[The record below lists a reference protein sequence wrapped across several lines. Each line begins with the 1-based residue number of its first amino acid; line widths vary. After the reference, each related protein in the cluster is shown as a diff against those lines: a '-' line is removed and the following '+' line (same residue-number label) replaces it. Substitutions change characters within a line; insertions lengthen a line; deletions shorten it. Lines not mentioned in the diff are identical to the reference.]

1 MNRIGAV
8 VTHELGD
15 IFVYAP
21 WSRLNETPEEIAR
34 RASRFM
40 EEFSSRVSVGRWKPT
55 QQEEDEWDGTEAGLA
70 GFIGNRIMRK
80 DDGEH
85 APEGGYH
92 FLLETENDLL
102 ETCFSVTAGQSKILE
117 PVYGPSFHQ
126 SFSQSMDAFVEEM
139 AQHFGW
145 LSPPDSDQP
154 PRVSADFLWEASI
167 RAVIPA
173 FDPIFAV
180 GQELDVIM
188 EQEPE
193 GWELPFGYR
202 VWINERVGGVRA
214 CAEGLTVE
222 RLGNGTLIR
231 VPDSW
236 PAERVIE
243 SLTETF
249 RSNDCDVS
257 MTGRSEGRPG

>member
-1 MNRIGAV
+1 M
-8 VTHELGD
+8 THELGD

-102 ETCFSVTAGQSKILE
+102 ETLFTVTAGQSKILE
-117 PVYGPSFHQ
+117 PVYTPSFYQ
-126 SFSQSMDAFVEEM
+126 Q
-139 AQHFGW
+139 FGW
-145 LSPPDSDQP
+145 VPFPDPDQP

-173 FDPIFAV
+173 FDPNFAV

-193 GWELPFGYR
+193 GWLLPIGYR

-243 SLTETF
+243 TLTETF
-249 RSNDCDVS
+249 RSNDLD
-257 MTGRSEGRPG
+257 GLL

>member
-1 MNRIGAV
+1 M
-8 VTHELGD
+8 THELGD

-80 DDGEH
+80 DDGEN

-102 ETCFSVTAGQSKILE
+102 ETLFTVTAGQSKILE
-117 PVYGPSFHQ
+117 PVYSPSFYQ
-126 SFSQSMDAFVEEM
+126 QFS
-139 AQHFGW
+139 W
-145 LSPPDSDQP
+145 LPFPDPDQP
-154 PRVSADFLWEASI
+154 PCVSADFLWEASI

-193 GWELPFGYR
+193 GWLLPIGYR

-222 RLGNGTLIR
+222 RLGNGTLVR

-243 SLTETF
+243 ALSETF
-249 RSNDCDVS
+249 RSNDLD
-257 MTGRSEGRPG
+257 GLL

>member
-1 MNRIGAV
+1 M
-8 VTHELGD
+8 THELGD

-102 ETCFSVTAGQSKILE
+102 ESLFTVTAGQSKILE
-117 PVYGPSFHQ
+117 PVYSPSFYQ
-126 SFSQSMDAFVEEM
+126 Q
-139 AQHFGW
+139 FGW
-145 LSPPDSDQP
+145 VPFPDPDQP

-193 GWELPFGYR
+193 GWLLPIGYR

-236 PAERVIE
+236 PAERVIDA
-243 SLTETF
+243 LTETF
-249 RSNDCDVS
+249 RSNNLD
-257 MTGRSEGRPG
+257 GLL

>member
-1 MNRIGAV
+1 
-8 VTHELGD
+8 
-15 IFVYAP
+15 
-21 WSRLNETPEEIAR
+21 
-34 RASRFM
+34 
-40 EEFSSRVSVGRWKPT
+40 
-55 QQEEDEWDGTEAGLA
+55 
-70 GFIGNRIMRK
+70 MRK
-80 DDGEH
+80 SDGEN

-102 ETCFSVTAGQSKILE
+102 ETYFSVTAGQSKILE

-126 SFSQSMDAFVEEM
+126 RFSQSMDAFVEEM

-145 LSPPDSDQP
+145 LPFPDPDQP
-154 PRVSADFLWEASI
+154 PCVSADFLWEASL

-193 GWELPFGYR
+193 GWLLPIGYR

-222 RLGNGTLIR
+222 RLGNGTLVR

-243 SLTETF
+243 TLTETF
-249 RSNDCDVS
+249 RSNDLD
-257 MTGRSEGRPG
+257 GLL

>member
-1 MNRIGAV
+1 M
-8 VTHELGD
+8 THELGD

-102 ETCFSVTAGQSKILE
+102 ESLFTVTAGQSKILE
-117 PVYGPSFHQ
+117 PVYTPSFYQ
-126 SFSQSMDAFVEEM
+126 Q
-139 AQHFGW
+139 FGW
-145 LSPPDSDQP
+145 VPFPDPDQP

-193 GWELPFGYR
+193 GWLLPIGYR

-236 PAERVIE
+236 PAERVIGT
-243 SLTETF
+243 LTETF
-249 RSNDCDVS
+249 RSNDLD
-257 MTGRSEGRPG
+257 GLL

>member
-21 WSRLNETPEEIAR
+21 WSRLNETPEKIAR

-102 ETCFSVTAGQSKILE
+102 ESLFTVTAGQSKILE
-117 PVYGPSFHQ
+117 PVYTPSFYQ
-126 SFSQSMDAFVEEM
+126 Q
-139 AQHFGW
+139 FGW
-145 LSPPDSDQP
+145 VPFPDPDQP

-193 GWELPFGYR
+193 GWLLPIGYR

-243 SLTETF
+243 TLTETF
-249 RSNDCDVS
+249 RSNDLD
-257 MTGRSEGRPG
+257 GLL

>member
-8 VTHELGD
+8 VTHEPGD

-40 EEFSSRVSVGRWKPT
+40 EEFSSRVSVGRWKPI

-80 DDGEH
+80 SDGEH

-117 PVYGPSFHQ
+117 PAYGPSFYQ
-126 SFSQSMDAFVEEM
+126 Q
-139 AQHFGW
+139 FGW
-145 LSPPDSDQP
+145 VPFPDPDQP
-154 PRVSADFLWEASI
+154 PRVSADFLWEASL

-173 FDPIFAV
+173 FDPIFTA

-193 GWELPFGYR
+193 GWLLPIGYR

-236 PAERVIE
+236 PAERVIDA
-243 SLTETF
+243 LTETF
-249 RSNDCDVS
+249 RSNDLD
-257 MTGRSEGRPG
+257 GLL

>member
-1 MNRIGAV
+1 M
-8 VTHELGD
+8 THELEGV
-15 IFVYAP
+15 FVYAP

-34 RASRFM
+34 RTSRFM
-40 EEFSSRVSVGRWKPT
+40 EEFSSRVSVGRWRPT
-55 QQEEDEWDGTEAGLA
+55 QQEEGEWDGTEAGLA

-80 DDGEH
+80 DDGEN

-92 FLLETENDLL
+92 FLLKTENDLL
-102 ETCFSVTAGQSKILE
+102 ETLFTVTAGQSKTSE
-117 PVYGPSFHQ
+117 SVYSPSFYQ
-126 SFSQSMDAFVEEM
+126 Q
-139 AQHFGW
+139 FGW
-145 LSPPDSDQP
+145 LPFPDPDQP
-154 PRVSADFLWEASI
+154 PRVSAEFVWEASL

-193 GWELPFGYR
+193 GWLLPIGYR

-243 SLTETF
+243 TLTETF
-249 RSNDCDVS
+249 RSNDLD
-257 MTGRSEGRPG
+257 GLL

>member
-8 VTHELGD
+8 VTHEPGD

-40 EEFSSRVSVGRWKPT
+40 EEFSSRVSVGRWKPI

-80 DDGEH
+80 SDGEH

-117 PVYGPSFHQ
+117 PAYGPSFYQ
-126 SFSQSMDAFVEEM
+126 Q
-139 AQHFGW
+139 FGW
-145 LSPPDSDQP
+145 LPFPDPDQP
-154 PRVSADFLWEASI
+154 PRVSAEFLWEASL

-173 FDPIFAV
+173 FDPVFAV

-193 GWELPFGYR
+193 GWLLPIGYR

-243 SLTETF
+243 TLTETF
-249 RSNDCDVS
+249 RSNDLD
-257 MTGRSEGRPG
+257 GLL

>member
-1 MNRIGAV
+1 MNLMNRIGVV

-15 IFVYAP
+15 IFVYAS
-21 WSRLNETPEEIAR
+21 WGRLNETPEEIAR
-34 RASRFM
+34 RTSRFM
-40 EEFSSRVSVGRWKPT
+40 EEFSSRVSVGRWRPT
-55 QQEEDEWDGTEAGLA
+55 QQEEGEWDGTEAGLA

-102 ETCFSVTAGQSKILE
+102 ETLFTVTAGQSKILE
-117 PVYGPSFHQ
+117 PVYTPSFYQ
-126 SFSQSMDAFVEEM
+126 Q
-139 AQHFGW
+139 FGW
-145 LSPPDSDQP
+145 VPFPDPDQP
-154 PRVSADFLWEASI
+154 PCVSADFLWEASI

-173 FDPIFAV
+173 FDPNFAV

-193 GWELPFGYR
+193 GWLLPIGYR

-243 SLTETF
+243 TLTETF
-249 RSNDCDVS
+249 RSNDLD
-257 MTGRSEGRPG
+257 GLL

>member
-21 WSRLNETPEEIAR
+21 WSRLNETPEKIAR

-102 ETCFSVTAGQSKILE
+102 ESLFTVTAGQSKILE
-117 PVYGPSFHQ
+117 PVYTPSFYQ
-126 SFSQSMDAFVEEM
+126 Q
-139 AQHFGW
+139 FGW
-145 LSPPDSDQP
+145 VPFPDPDQP

-193 GWELPFGYR
+193 GWLLPIGYR

-236 PAERVIE
+236 PAERVIDA
-243 SLTETF
+243 LTETF
-249 RSNDCDVS
+249 RSNDLD
-257 MTGRSEGRPG
+257 GLL

>member
-102 ETCFSVTAGQSKILE
+102 ETLFTVTAGQSKILE
-117 PVYGPSFHQ
+117 PVYTPSFYQ
-126 SFSQSMDAFVEEM
+126 Q
-139 AQHFGW
+139 FGW
-145 LSPPDSDQP
+145 VPFPDPDQP

-193 GWELPFGYR
+193 GWLLPIGYR

-236 PAERVIE
+236 PAERVIGT
-243 SLTETF
+243 LTETF
-249 RSNDCDVS
+249 RSNDLD
-257 MTGRSEGRPG
+257 GLL

>member
-1 MNRIGAV
+1 M
-8 VTHELGD
+8 THELGD

-40 EEFSSRVSVGRWKPT
+40 EEFSSRVSVGRWRPI

-80 DDGEH
+80 SDGEN

-102 ETCFSVTAGQSKILE
+102 ETLFTVTAGQSKILE
-117 PVYGPSFHQ
+117 PVYGPSFYQ
-126 SFSQSMDAFVEEM
+126 Q
-139 AQHFGW
+139 FGW
-145 LSPPDSDQP
+145 LPFPDPDQP
-154 PRVSADFLWEASI
+154 PRVSAEFVWEASL

-193 GWELPFGYR
+193 GWLLPIGYR

-222 RLGNGTLIR
+222 GLGNGTLIR

-243 SLTETF
+243 TLTETF
-249 RSNDCDVS
+249 RSNDLDS
-257 MTGRSEGRPG
+257 LL

>member
-1 MNRIGAV
+1 M
-8 VTHELGD
+8 THELGD

-40 EEFSSRVSVGRWKPT
+40 EEFSSRVSVGRWRPI

-80 DDGEH
+80 SDGEH

-117 PVYGPSFHQ
+117 PVYGPSFYQ
-126 SFSQSMDAFVEEM
+126 Q
-139 AQHFGW
+139 FGW
-145 LSPPDSDQP
+145 LPFPDPDQP
-154 PRVSADFLWEASI
+154 PRVSADFLWEASL

-193 GWELPFGYR
+193 GWLLPIGYR

-243 SLTETF
+243 TLTETF
-249 RSNDCDVS
+249 RSNDLD
-257 MTGRSEGRPG
+257 GLL

>member
-1 MNRIGAV
+1 M
-8 VTHELGD
+8 THELGD

-34 RASRFM
+34 RTSRFM
-40 EEFSSRVSVGRWKPT
+40 EEFSSRVSVGRWKPI
-55 QQEEDEWDGTEAGLA
+55 QQEEGEWDGTEAGLA

-80 DDGEH
+80 SDGEH

-102 ETCFSVTAGQSKILE
+102 ETLFTVTAGQSKTSE
-117 PVYGPSFHQ
+117 SVYSPSFYQ
-126 SFSQSMDAFVEEM
+126 Q
-139 AQHFGW
+139 FGW
-145 LSPPDSDQP
+145 LPFPDPDQP
-154 PRVSADFLWEASI
+154 PRVSADFLWEASL

-173 FDPIFAV
+173 FDPVFAV

-193 GWELPFGYR
+193 GWLLPIGYR

-236 PAERVIE
+236 PAERVIDA
-243 SLTETF
+243 LTETF
-249 RSNDCDVS
+249 RSNDLD
-257 MTGRSEGRPG
+257 GLL

>member
-1 MNRIGAV
+1 M
-8 VTHELGD
+8 THELGD

-21 WSRLNETPEEIAR
+21 WGRLNETPEEIAR
-34 RASRFM
+34 RTSRFM
-40 EEFSSRVSVGRWKPT
+40 EEFSSRVSVGRWKPI

-80 DDGEH
+80 SDGEN

-92 FLLETENDLL
+92 FLLETESDLL

-126 SFSQSMDAFVEEM
+126 SFSQSMDVFVEEM

>member
-1 MNRIGAV
+1 M
-8 VTHELGD
+8 THELGD

-40 EEFSSRVSVGRWKPT
+40 EEFSSRVSVGRWRPI

-80 DDGEH
+80 DDGEN

-102 ETCFSVTAGQSKILE
+102 ETLFTVTAGQSKILE
-117 PVYGPSFHQ
+117 PVYSPSFYQ
-126 SFSQSMDAFVEEM
+126 Q
-139 AQHFGW
+139 FGW
-145 LSPPDSDQP
+145 VPFPDPDQP

-193 GWELPFGYR
+193 GWLLPIGYR

-243 SLTETF
+243 TLTETF
-249 RSNDCDVS
+249 RSNDLD
-257 MTGRSEGRPG
+257 GLL

>member
-1 MNRIGAV
+1 M
-8 VTHELGD
+8 THELGD
-15 IFVYAP
+15 IFVYAS

-34 RASRFM
+34 RTSRFM
-40 EEFSSRVSVGRWKPT
+40 EEFSSRVSVGRWRPT
-55 QQEEDEWDGTEAGLA
+55 QQEEGEWDGTEAGLA

-80 DDGEH
+80 DDGEN

-102 ETCFSVTAGQSKILE
+102 ETLFTVTAGQSKILE
-117 PVYGPSFHQ
+117 PVYSPSFYQ
-126 SFSQSMDAFVEEM
+126 Q
-139 AQHFGW
+139 FGW
-145 LSPPDSDQP
+145 VPFPDPDQP

-193 GWELPFGYR
+193 GWLLPIGYR

-243 SLTETF
+243 TLTETF
-249 RSNDCDVS
+249 RSNDLD
-257 MTGRSEGRPG
+257 GLL

>member
-102 ETCFSVTAGQSKILE
+102 ESLFTVTAGQSKILE
-117 PVYGPSFHQ
+117 SVYSPSFYQ
-126 SFSQSMDAFVEEM
+126 Q
-139 AQHFGW
+139 FGW
-145 LSPPDSDQP
+145 VPFPDPDQP

-193 GWELPFGYR
+193 GWLLPIGYR

-243 SLTETF
+243 TLTETF
-249 RSNDCDVS
+249 RSNDLD
-257 MTGRSEGRPG
+257 GLL

>member
-1 MNRIGAV
+1 M
-8 VTHELGD
+8 THEPGD

-34 RASRFM
+34 RTSRFM
-40 EEFSSRVSVGRWKPT
+40 EEFSSRVSVGRWRPI
-55 QQEEDEWDGTEAGLA
+55 QHEEDEWDGTEAGLA

-80 DDGEH
+80 SDGEH

-117 PVYGPSFHQ
+117 PAYGPSFYQ
-126 SFSQSMDAFVEEM
+126 Q
-139 AQHFGW
+139 FGW
-145 LSPPDSDQP
+145 LPFPDPDQP
-154 PRVSADFLWEASI
+154 PRVSADFLWEASL

-173 FDPIFAV
+173 FDPIFAA

-193 GWELPFGYR
+193 GWLLPIGYR

-243 SLTETF
+243 TLTETF
-249 RSNDCDVS
+249 RSNDLD
-257 MTGRSEGRPG
+257 GLL

>member
-1 MNRIGAV
+1 MNLMNRIGAV
-8 VTHELGD
+8 VTHELEGV
-15 IFVYAP
+15 FVYAP

-34 RASRFM
+34 RTSRFM
-40 EEFSSRVSVGRWKPT
+40 EEFSSRVSVGRWRPI
-55 QQEEDEWDGTEAGLA
+55 QEEEGEWDGTEAGLA

-80 DDGEH
+80 DDGEP

-92 FLLETENDLL
+92 FLLKTENDLL
-102 ETCFSVTAGQSKILE
+102 ETLFTVTAGQSKTSE
-117 PVYGPSFHQ
+117 SVYSPSFYQ
-126 SFSQSMDAFVEEM
+126 Q
-139 AQHFGW
+139 FGW
-145 LSPPDSDQP
+145 VPFPDPDQP
-154 PRVSADFLWEASI
+154 PCVSAEFLWEASL

-173 FDPIFAV
+173 FDPVFAV

-243 SLTETF
+243 TLTETF
-249 RSNDCDVS
+249 RSNDLD
-257 MTGRSEGRPG
+257 GLL

>member
-1 MNRIGAV
+1 M
-8 VTHELGD
+8 THELGD

-34 RASRFM
+34 RTSRFM
-40 EEFSSRVSVGRWKPT
+40 EEFSSRVSVGRWRPT
-55 QQEEDEWDGTEAGLA
+55 QQEEGEWDGTEAGLA

-80 DDGEH
+80 SDGEN

-102 ETCFSVTAGQSKILE
+102 ETLFTVTAGQSKILE
-117 PVYGPSFHQ
+117 PVYSPSFYQ
-126 SFSQSMDAFVEEM
+126 Q
-139 AQHFGW
+139 FGW
-145 LSPPDSDQP
+145 VPFPDPDQP

-173 FDPIFAV
+173 FDPNFAV

-193 GWELPFGYR
+193 GWLLPIGYR

-231 VPDSW
+231 V
-236 PAERVIE
+236 RVIDT
-243 SLTETF
+243 LTETF
-249 RSNDCDVS
+249 RSNDLD
-257 MTGRSEGRPG
+257 GLL

>member
-1 MNRIGAV
+1 M
-8 VTHELGD
+8 THELGD

-102 ETCFSVTAGQSKILE
+102 ESLFTVTAGQSKILE
-117 PVYGPSFHQ
+117 PVYTPSFYQ
-126 SFSQSMDAFVEEM
+126 Q
-139 AQHFGW
+139 FGW
-145 LSPPDSDQP
+145 VPFPDPDQP
-154 PRVSADFLWEASI
+154 PRVSAVFLWEASI

-193 GWELPFGYR
+193 GWLLPIGYR

-236 PAERVIE
+236 PAERVIGT
-243 SLTETF
+243 LTETF
-249 RSNDCDVS
+249 RSNDLD
-257 MTGRSEGRPG
+257 GLL

>member
-1 MNRIGAV
+1 M
-8 VTHELGD
+8 
-15 IFVYAP
+15 
-21 WSRLNETPEEIAR
+21 
-34 RASRFM
+34 
-40 EEFSSRVSVGRWKPT
+40 GRTLPK
-55 QQEEDEWDGTEAGLA
+55 
-70 GFIGNRIMRK
+70 
-80 DDGEH
+80 
-85 APEGGYH
+85 GGYH

-102 ETCFSVTAGQSKILE
+102 ETLFTVTAGQSKILE
-117 PVYGPSFHQ
+117 PVYSPSFYQ
-126 SFSQSMDAFVEEM
+126 Q
-139 AQHFGW
+139 FGW
-145 LSPPDSDQP
+145 VPFPDPDQP

-193 GWELPFGYR
+193 GWLLPIGYR

>member
-8 VTHELGD
+8 VTHELEGV
-15 IFVYAP
+15 FVYAP

-34 RASRFM
+34 RTSRFM
-40 EEFSSRVSVGRWKPT
+40 EEFSSRVSVGRWRPI
-55 QQEEDEWDGTEAGLA
+55 QEEEGEWDGTEAGLA

-80 DDGEH
+80 DDGEP

-92 FLLETENDLL
+92 FLLKTENDLL
-102 ETCFSVTAGQSKILE
+102 ETLFTVTAGQSKTSE
-117 PVYGPSFHQ
+117 SVYNPSFYQ
-126 SFSQSMDAFVEEM
+126 Q
-139 AQHFGW
+139 FGW
-145 LSPPDSDQP
+145 VPFPDPDQP
-154 PRVSADFLWEASI
+154 PCVSAEFLWEASL

-173 FDPIFAV
+173 FDPVFAV

-214 CAEGLTVE
+214 CAEGLTIE

-236 PAERVIE
+236 PAERVIDA
-243 SLTETF
+243 LTETF

-257 MTGRSEGRPG
+257 MTGRTEGRPG

>member
-1 MNRIGAV
+1 M
-8 VTHELGD
+8 THELGD

-34 RASRFM
+34 RTSRFM
-40 EEFSSRVSVGRWKPT
+40 EEFSSRVSVGRWRPT
-55 QQEEDEWDGTEAGLA
+55 QQEEGEWDGTEAGLA

-80 DDGEH
+80 DDGEK

-102 ETCFSVTAGQSKILE
+102 ETLFTVTAGQSKILE
-117 PVYGPSFHQ
+117 PVYSPSFYQ
-126 SFSQSMDAFVEEM
+126 Q
-139 AQHFGW
+139 FGW
-145 LSPPDSDQP
+145 VPFPDPDQP

-193 GWELPFGYR
+193 GWLLPIGYR
-202 VWINERVGGVRA
+202 VWINERVGGVHA

-243 SLTETF
+243 TLTETF
-249 RSNDCDVS
+249 RSNDLD
-257 MTGRSEGRPG
+257 GLL

>member
-40 EEFSSRVSVGRWKPT
+40 EEFSSRVSVGRWRPI

-80 DDGEH
+80 SDGEH

-117 PVYGPSFHQ
+117 PVYGPSFYQ
-126 SFSQSMDAFVEEM
+126 Q
-139 AQHFGW
+139 FGW
-145 LSPPDSDQP
+145 LPFPDPDQP
-154 PRVSADFLWEASI
+154 PCVSADFLWEASL

-193 GWELPFGYR
+193 GWLLPIGYR

-243 SLTETF
+243 TLTETF
-249 RSNDCDVS
+249 RSNDLD
-257 MTGRSEGRPG
+257 GLL

>member
-1 MNRIGAV
+1 M
-8 VTHELGD
+8 THELGD

-40 EEFSSRVSVGRWKPT
+40 EEFSSRVSVGRWRPI

-70 GFIGNRIMRK
+70 GFIGNKIMRK
-80 DDGEH
+80 SDGEH

-102 ETCFSVTAGQSKILE
+102 ETLFTVTAGQSKILE
-117 PVYGPSFHQ
+117 PVYSPSFYQ
-126 SFSQSMDAFVEEM
+126 Q
-139 AQHFGW
+139 FGW
-145 LSPPDSDQP
+145 VPFPDPDQP

-173 FDPIFAV
+173 FDPNFAV

-193 GWELPFGYR
+193 GW
-202 VWINERVGGVRA
+202 
-214 CAEGLTVE
+214 
-222 RLGNGTLIR
+222 
-231 VPDSW
+231 
-236 PAERVIE
+236 
-243 SLTETF
+243 
-249 RSNDCDVS
+249 
-257 MTGRSEGRPG
+257 

>member
-1 MNRIGAV
+1 M
-8 VTHELGD
+8 THELGD

-102 ETCFSVTAGQSKILE
+102 ETLFTVTAGQSKILE
-117 PVYGPSFHQ
+117 PVYTPSFYQ
-126 SFSQSMDAFVEEM
+126 Q
-139 AQHFGW
+139 FGW
-145 LSPPDSDQP
+145 VPFPDPDQP

-193 GWELPFGYR
+193 GWLLPIGYR

-236 PAERVIE
+236 PAERVIGT
-243 SLTETF
+243 LTETF
-249 RSNDCDVS
+249 RSNDLD
-257 MTGRSEGRPG
+257 GLL

>member
-1 MNRIGAV
+1 M
-8 VTHELGD
+8 THELGD

-34 RASRFM
+34 RTSRFM
-40 EEFSSRVSVGRWKPT
+40 EEFSSRVSVGRWRPI

-80 DDGEH
+80 DDGEN

-102 ETCFSVTAGQSKILE
+102 ETLFTVTAGQSKILE
-117 PVYGPSFHQ
+117 PVYSPSFYQ
-126 SFSQSMDAFVEEM
+126 Q
-139 AQHFGW
+139 FGW
-145 LSPPDSDQP
+145 VPFPDPDQP
-154 PRVSADFLWEASI
+154 PRVSADFLWEASL

-173 FDPIFAV
+173 FDPIFAA

-193 GWELPFGYR
+193 GWLLPIGYR

-243 SLTETF
+243 TLTETF
-249 RSNDCDVS
+249 RSNDLD
-257 MTGRSEGRPG
+257 GLL

>member
-8 VTHELGD
+8 VTHEPGD

-34 RASRFM
+34 RTSRFM
-40 EEFSSRVSVGRWKPT
+40 EEFSSRVSVGRWRPI
-55 QQEEDEWDGTEAGLA
+55 QQEEGEWDGTEAGLA

-80 DDGEH
+80 SDGEH

-102 ETCFSVTAGQSKILE
+102 ETCFSVTAGQSKILD
-117 PVYGPSFHQ
+117 PVYGPSFYQ
-126 SFSQSMDAFVEEM
+126 Q
-139 AQHFGW
+139 FGW
-145 LSPPDSDQP
+145 LPFPDPDQP
-154 PRVSADFLWEASI
+154 PRVSADFLWEASL

-193 GWELPFGYR
+193 GWLLPIGYR

-243 SLTETF
+243 TLTETF
-249 RSNDCDVS
+249 RSNDLD
-257 MTGRSEGRPG
+257 GLL

>member
-15 IFVYAP
+15 IFEYAS
-21 WSRLNETPEEIAR
+21 WGRLNETPEEISR
-34 RASRFM
+34 RTSRFK
-40 EEFSSRVSVGRWKPT
+40 EEFSSRVSVGRWRPT
-55 QQEEDEWDGTEAGLA
+55 QQEEGEWDGTEAGLA

-80 DDGEH
+80 SDGEH

-102 ETCFSVTAGQSKILE
+102 ETLFTVTAGQSKTSE
-117 PVYGPSFHQ
+117 SVYSPSFYQ
-126 SFSQSMDAFVEEM
+126 Q
-139 AQHFGW
+139 FGW
-145 LSPPDSDQP
+145 LPFPDPDQP
-154 PRVSADFLWEASI
+154 PRVSADFLWEASL

-173 FDPIFAV
+173 FDPVFAV

-193 GWELPFGYR
+193 GWLLPIGYR

-236 PAERVIE
+236 PAERVIDA
-243 SLTETF
+243 LTETF
-249 RSNDCDVS
+249 RSNDLD
-257 MTGRSEGRPG
+257 GLL

>member
-1 MNRIGAV
+1 M
-8 VTHELGD
+8 THELGD

-40 EEFSSRVSVGRWKPT
+40 EEFSSRVSVGRWRPT
-55 QQEEDEWDGTEAGLA
+55 QQEEGEWDGTEAGLA

-80 DDGEH
+80 SDGEN

-102 ETCFSVTAGQSKILE
+102 ETLFTVTAGQSKTSE
-117 PVYGPSFHQ
+117 SVYGPSFYQ
-126 SFSQSMDAFVEEM
+126 Q
-139 AQHFGW
+139 FGW
-145 LSPPDSDQP
+145 VPFPDPDQP

-173 FDPIFAV
+173 FDPNFAV

-193 GWELPFGYR
+193 GWLLPIGYR

-243 SLTETF
+243 TLTETF
-249 RSNDCDVS
+249 RSNDLD
-257 MTGRSEGRPG
+257 GLL

>member
-92 FLLETENDLL
+92 FLLEIENDLL
-102 ETCFSVTAGQSKILE
+102 ESLFTVTAGQLKILE
-117 PVYGPSFHQ
+117 PVYTPSFYQ
-126 SFSQSMDAFVEEM
+126 Q
-139 AQHFGW
+139 FGW
-145 LSPPDSDQP
+145 VPFPDPDQP

-167 RAVIPA
+167 RAAIPA

-193 GWELPFGYR
+193 GWLLPIGYR

-236 PAERVIE
+236 PAERVIGT
-243 SLTETF
+243 LTETF
-249 RSNDCDVS
+249 RSNDLDS
-257 MTGRSEGRPG
+257 LL

>member
-1 MNRIGAV
+1 M
-8 VTHELGD
+8 THELGD

-92 FLLETENDLL
+92 FLLEIENDLL
-102 ETCFSVTAGQSKILE
+102 ESLFTVTAGQSKILE
-117 PVYGPSFHQ
+117 PVYTPSFYQ
-126 SFSQSMDAFVEEM
+126 Q
-139 AQHFGW
+139 FGW
-145 LSPPDSDQP
+145 VPFPDPDQP

-193 GWELPFGYR
+193 GWLLPIGYR

-243 SLTETF
+243 TLTETF
-249 RSNDCDVS
+249 RSNDLD
-257 MTGRSEGRPG
+257 GLL

>member
-1 MNRIGAV
+1 M
-8 VTHELGD
+8 THEPGD

-34 RASRFM
+34 RTSRFM
-40 EEFSSRVSVGRWKPT
+40 EEFSSRVSVGRWRPI

-80 DDGEH
+80 DDGEN

-102 ETCFSVTAGQSKILE
+102 ETLFTVTAGQSKILE
-117 PVYGPSFHQ
+117 PVYSPSFYQ
-126 SFSQSMDAFVEEM
+126 Q
-139 AQHFGW
+139 FGW
-145 LSPPDSDQP
+145 VPFPDPDQP
-154 PRVSADFLWEASI
+154 PCVSADFLWEASI

-173 FDPIFAV
+173 FDPNFAV

-193 GWELPFGYR
+193 GWLLPIGYR
-202 VWINERVGGVRA
+202 VWINERVGDVRA

-243 SLTETF
+243 TLTETF
-249 RSNDCDVS
+249 RSNDLD
-257 MTGRSEGRPG
+257 GLL

>member
-1 MNRIGAV
+1 M
-8 VTHELGD
+8 THELGD
-15 IFVYAP
+15 IFVYAS
-21 WSRLNETPEEIAR
+21 WGRLNETPEEIAR
-34 RASRFM
+34 RTSRFM
-40 EEFSSRVSVGRWKPT
+40 EEFSSRVSVGRWRPT
-55 QQEEDEWDGTEAGLA
+55 QQEEGEWDGTEAGLA

-80 DDGEH
+80 DDGEN

-102 ETCFSVTAGQSKILE
+102 ETLFTVTAGQSKILE
-117 PVYGPSFHQ
+117 PVYSPSFYQ
-126 SFSQSMDAFVEEM
+126 Q
-139 AQHFGW
+139 FGW
-145 LSPPDSDQP
+145 VPFPDPDQP

-173 FDPIFAV
+173 FDPNFAV

-193 GWELPFGYR
+193 GWLLPIGYR

-214 CAEGLTVE
+214 CAERLTVE

-243 SLTETF
+243 TLTETF
-249 RSNDCDVS
+249 RSNDLD
-257 MTGRSEGRPG
+257 GLL

>member
-80 DDGEH
+80 SDGEN

-102 ETCFSVTAGQSKILE
+102 ETLFTVTAGQSKILE
-117 PVYGPSFHQ
+117 PVYSPSFYQ
-126 SFSQSMDAFVEEM
+126 Q
-139 AQHFGW
+139 FGW
-145 LSPPDSDQP
+145 VPLPDPDQP

-173 FDPIFAV
+173 FDPNFAV

-193 GWELPFGYR
+193 GWLLPIGYR

-243 SLTETF
+243 ALIETF
-249 RSNDCDVS
+249 RSNDLDS
-257 MTGRSEGRPG
+257 LL